1 MTKGTYKD
9 AKNKK
14 KIRDFLFS
22 FYTTKSIIGLPGP
35 DIGDYIKFLKDKGY
49 SDIELWENNISV
61 LGHQLTQIK
70 TPLVIKFGNILNA
83 VERKDTLLDLDYC
96 ATVRSLKDH
105 VKKFKSNFIMTFSL
119 RAVSYKETTTTFFKS
134 RKEKVKSVTE
144 FTTPFKHEK
153 YKTDKG
159 TYIIATYRDS
169 SPMCTIAKIK

>member
-22 FYTTKSIIGLPGP
+22 FYTTNSIIGLPGP
-35 DIGDYIKFLKDKGY
+35 DINDYIKFLKDRGY
-49 SDIELWENNISV
+49 NDIELWENDISV

-83 VERKDTLLDLDYC
+83 TERKDVLLDLDYC
-96 ATVRSLKDH
+96 STVRSLKDH
-105 VKKFKSNFIMTFSL
+105 IKKFKSNFIMTFSL
-119 RAVSYKETTTTFFKS
+119 RPVSYKETITTFFKS
-134 RKEKVKSVTE
+134 RKEIVLSIKDLTS
-144 FTTPFKHEK
+144 PFKYK
-153 YKTDKG
+153 RYKTDKG
-159 TYIIATYRDS
+159 TYIIACYRDS